1 MSSVTHF
8 DARQLLALGTL
19 PLPSPRTNFIKGFI
33 IMMMMMGIVEAP
45 KLLVARSGGGSL
57 RSAAAVRTL

>member
-33 IMMMMMGIVEAP
+33 IMMMMGIVEAP

-57 RSAAAVRTL
+57 RSAAAARTP